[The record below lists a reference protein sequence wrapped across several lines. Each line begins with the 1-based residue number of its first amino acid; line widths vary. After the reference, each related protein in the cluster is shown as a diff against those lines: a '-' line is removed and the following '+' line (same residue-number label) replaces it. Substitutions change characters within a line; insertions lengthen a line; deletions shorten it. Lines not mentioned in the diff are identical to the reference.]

1 MTGRLVFLLEEPSMR
16 VLLEGWLPRLVPGW
30 VSGEHFLCVPH
41 EGKSDL
47 DRSIPR
53 KLAAWRHPG
62 DRFVIVRDND
72 NADCIEVKARL
83 RRLCE
88 QAGRPDSLIRLVC
101 QELESWY
108 LGDLAALAAA
118 FDAPRIDSPANRKR
132 FDAPDGWQKPSA
144 EVKRLIPTFQKIGGA
159 RAMAAHL
166 DAQRNRSH
174 SLHAF
179 VTGVRRLHAE
189 AAG

>member
-1 MTGRLVFLLEEPSMR
+1 MR
-16 VLLEGWLPRLVPGW
+16 ALLEGWLPRLVPGW

-118 FDAPRIDSPANRKR
+118 FDTPRIDSPANRKR
-132 FDAPDGWQKPSA
+132 FDAPDGWQKPSV

-159 RAMAAHL
+159 RAMATHL

-174 SLHAF
+174 SLRAF